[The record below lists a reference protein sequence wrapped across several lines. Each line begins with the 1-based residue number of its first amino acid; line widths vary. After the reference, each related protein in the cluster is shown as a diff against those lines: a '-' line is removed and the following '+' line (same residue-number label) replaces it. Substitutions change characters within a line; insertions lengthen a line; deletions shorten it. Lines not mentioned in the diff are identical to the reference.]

1 MLLLDLID
9 NHGNTRSLWGYGV
22 PRVMGS
28 GVPSL
33 LPIRKLFPHIPAA
46 AFEALESKE
55 VDVLIGLTM
64 MEIQP
69 AGGMGVDRVG
79 GVTAL
84 RSQFGC
90 GWCPPRT
97 HPHPNWLLSA
107 VTPPTLSTPI
117 PPAGCISIIFKPIRT
132 STSLDSRDRNAASGM
147 WGKSFLIGRRLCNF
161 LWNSGKSMS
170 SPLNLGGL

>member
-55 VDVLIGLTM
+55 VDVLIGLNM

-69 AGGMGVDRVG
+69 AGGMGVDKVG

-84 RSQFGC
+84 RSLFGC
-90 GWCPPRT
+90 GWVLGGH
-97 HPHPNWLLSA
+97 HPDIHSQSQLLSTSA
-107 VTPPTLSTPI
+107 VTMRCANLLVDPI
-117 PPAGCISIIFKPIRT
+117 SSPKPAGHGLVDSNSSLKPAGHG
-132 STSLDSRDRNAASGM
+132 LVDPN
-147 WGKSFLIGRRLCNF
+147 
-161 LWNSGKSMS
+161 S
-170 SPLNLGGL
+170 SPKLAGHGLV